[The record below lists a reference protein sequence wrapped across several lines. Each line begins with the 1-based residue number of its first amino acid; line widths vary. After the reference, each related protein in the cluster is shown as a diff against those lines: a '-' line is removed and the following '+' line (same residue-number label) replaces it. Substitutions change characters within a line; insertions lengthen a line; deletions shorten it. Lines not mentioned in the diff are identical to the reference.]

1 MGLVGSILIGGSSAC
16 AKATENKALIG
27 CSSLLRAMLG
37 LFTFCWFIAGN
48 VWVFGNWS
56 SVNFNHHMT
65 DQTLT
70 NQTLTNHTMV
80 GHNEDNYCDQ
90 TAYMFSFVLLI
101 LAWVAVPIISVTCC
115 LCWATIAACFN

>member
-1 MGLVGSILIGGSSAC
+1 MGLVTSFLLGGFSTIATATGPSSF
-16 AKATENKALIG
+16 NPFIQSLIG
-27 CSSLLRAMLG
+27 CSGCLGSLFG
-37 LFTFCWFIAGN
+37 LFGFCWLIAGN

-56 SVNFNHHMT
+56 SVDLENIN
-65 DQTLT
+65 L
-70 NQTLTNHTMV
+70 
-80 GHNEDNYCDQ
+80 ENYCDQ